1 MKITYSILPVHCI
14 IFLFFNIFKRNQR
27 EVSLG
32 ISMHAYA
39 ANKQVYKKRGI
50 MLVAFKSK
58 QNQIRNCEQKIN
70 PFYTTQIRIK
80 KDCKNFRKTYYFT
93 RSCFDVKHHR
103 YRRICKNIASAKLEN
118 KEHDHL
124 IYSRFNEFCMSLT
137 EVSMNLK
144 EGDILLQ

>member
-1 MKITYSILPVHCI
+1 MKIIYSTVHCI

-27 EVSLG
+27 EESLG
-32 ISMHAYA
+32 ISKHAYD
-39 ANKQVYKKRGI
+39 ANKQVNKKRGI
-50 MLVAFKSK
+50 VLIAFKSK

-70 PFYTTQIRIK
+70 PFYMTQIRIK
-80 KDCKNFRKTYYFT
+80 KDCKNFRKTYYF

>member
-1 MKITYSILPVHCI
+1 MKITYSTVHCI

-27 EVSLG
+27 EESLG
-32 ISMHAYA
+32 ISKHAYD
-39 ANKQVYKKRGI
+39 ANKQVNKKRGI
-50 MLVAFKSK
+50 VLIAFKSK
-58 QNQIRNCEQKIN
+58 QNQIRNCDQKIN

-80 KDCKNFRKTYYFT
+80 KDCKNFRKTYYFI

-103 YRRICKNIASAKLEN
+103 YMNIASAKLEN